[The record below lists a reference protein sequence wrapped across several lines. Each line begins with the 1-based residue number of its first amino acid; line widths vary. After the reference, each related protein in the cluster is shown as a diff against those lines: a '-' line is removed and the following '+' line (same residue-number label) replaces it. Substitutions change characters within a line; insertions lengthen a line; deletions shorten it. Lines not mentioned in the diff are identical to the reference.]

1 MLGLLVG
8 LILLVVLA
16 GKLAPGSGLDQL
28 GLKSS
33 REILERREE
42 READDVNQM
51 LAARNARRR
60 ARGEREVTLEEM
72 ELQVFTELAEE
83 QRRREKYLAERRE
96 QETADSDLDG
106 LLEITNARRRARGLP
121 ERSADEARREFTQ
134 GADSPGPGSPGP
146 DSPAADSSGTDSP
159 RLDSPGPPAT

>member
-1 MLGLLVG
+1 MDPFAVAMLGLLVG
-8 LILLVVLA
+8 LVLLLVLV
-16 GKLAPGSGLDQL
+16 GKAAPGSGLDEL

-42 READDVNQM
+42 LDADDVHQM

-72 ELQVFTELAEE
+72 EMKVFNELGEH
-83 QRRREKYLAERRE
+83 QRRREQYVAEQRD
-96 QETADSDLDG
+96 QQQADSDLDG

-121 ERSADEARREFTQ
+121 ERSREEARREF
-134 GADSPGPGSPGP
+134 SPGSEE
-146 DSPAADSSGTDSP
+146 
-159 RLDSPGPPAT
+159 PPAEP